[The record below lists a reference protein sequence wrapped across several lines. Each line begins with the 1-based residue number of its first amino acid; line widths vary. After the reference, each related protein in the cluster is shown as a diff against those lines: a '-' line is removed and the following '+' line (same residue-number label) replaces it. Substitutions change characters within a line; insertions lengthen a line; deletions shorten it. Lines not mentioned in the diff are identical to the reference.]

1 MVPEIESGRIGVPTS
16 SGDRVSIDSAGR
28 VVIPAKIRRAL
39 GIRSGQALTIGV
51 DGATIRLRTIDAAI
65 DRAQAIARRRRKEP
79 ASVVDKFI
87 GERREEAAR
96 E

>member
-1 MVPEIESGRIGVPTS
+1 MVPVTESGRIDESTS
-16 SGDRVSIDSAGR
+16 GGDRVSVDSAGH
-28 VVIPAKIRRAL
+28 VVIPARIRRTL
-39 GIRSGQALTIGV
+39 GIRGGQALTIGL

-65 DRAQAIARRRRKEP
+65 DRAQDIARRRRKEP

-87 GERREEAAR
+87 AARREDAAR